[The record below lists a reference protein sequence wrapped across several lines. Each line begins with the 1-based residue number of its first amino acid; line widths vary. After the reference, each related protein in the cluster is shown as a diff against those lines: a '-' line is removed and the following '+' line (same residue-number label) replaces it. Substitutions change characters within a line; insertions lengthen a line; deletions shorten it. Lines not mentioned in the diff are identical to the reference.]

1 MVNEPSVFEPQK
13 FYRISLFYSC
23 SFLSFRQEEIER
35 KISMNKDPQF
45 HVVLD
50 LDGTTPPIKVVSGSE
65 DPYYEAIKN
74 RCKKTSDFR
83 RDYKRPD
90 QPSPSVGEAIK
101 HELVSRCSCDK
112 EKQKKFWHKRFPVC
126 RILQKYKLKDDLP
139 NDIISGLTV
148 GIMQLPQ
155 GELISRY
162 RFYIIYKFML
172 KALPH
177 LCMYLLNF

>member
-1 MVNEPSVFEPQK
+1 
-13 FYRISLFYSC
+13 
-23 SFLSFRQEEIER
+23 
-35 KISMNKDPQF
+35 MNKDPQF
-45 HVVLD
+45 HIVLD

-65 DPYYEAIKN
+65 DPYYDAIKN

-155 GELISRY
+155 GMSTSRY
-162 RFYIIYKFML
+162 LYYTIYKFSL
-172 KALPH
+172 KALP
-177 LCMYLLNF
+177 Y